1 MPYASRKR
9 IYSEIEKI
17 RKRPLL
23 VYVTNTA
30 VGRIAADVV
39 PCFLEQIQTIHKRC
53 KKIDLLIVSN
63 GGDAPTAWR
72 IMTLLRER
80 FDEVNVLLPYVAYSA
95 ATLMSLGADNIIM
108 HPFSNLGPVDPQI
121 TIYKT
126 KDGSTINY
134 GSEDIRNYF
143 NFIKEDLNVT
153 DQDNIIK
160 NFELLVNDLGSIPI
174 GQTKRST
181 KLSLTLSEQL
191 LLLHMTDNVK
201 AKSIAEKL
209 SYNYYHH
216 GYTISPSE
224 AKKLELPIADG
235 TDKLYGLMWKA
246 WCDIRDEMNC
256 ETEFNPI
263 DEILNSN
270 EGKEIMSINRKFVD
284 IPSNLPPEIMNQIY
298 HQITSNLHIYDQ
310 KTVNLVKCNAIL
322 ESVNLACIHESKMD
336 IIFNRDISDNLNYSV
351 IPHDNKWRCERDG

>member
-1 MPYASRKR
+1 MSYANRKN
-9 IYSEIEKI
+9 IYKEIEEI

-23 VYVTNTA
+23 VYITNTTS
-30 VGRIAADVV
+30 GMIGADVV
-39 PCFLEQIQTIHKRC
+39 PYFLEQIQTIN
-53 KKIDLLIVSN
+53 KKYKKVDLLIVSN

-80 FDEVNVLLPYVAYSA
+80 FDEVNILLPYVAYSA

-121 TIYKT
+121 TIYKS
-126 KDGSTINY
+126 KDGSMIKY

-143 NFIKEDLNVT
+143 NFIKEDLNIT
-153 DQDNIIK
+153 DQDNVQK

-191 LLLHMTDNVK
+191 LLLHMDDHVK

-216 GYTISPSE
+216 GYTISPTE
-224 AKKLELPIADG
+224 AKRLELPIIEG
-235 TDKLYGLMWKA
+235 SEKLYDLMWKV
-246 WCDIRDEMNC
+246 WCDAKEEMDC

-263 DEILNSN
+263 DEILNSK
-270 EGKEIMSINRKFVD
+270 EGKEIMKINKKFVD
-284 IPSNLPPEIMNQIY
+284 IPSNLPPNIINQIY
-298 HQITSNLHIYDQ
+298 NQIMNDIHIYEQ
-310 KTVNLVKCNAIL
+310 KTINLIKYNAIL
-322 ESVNLACIHESKMD
+322 ESACLECIHESKID
-336 IIFNRDISDNLNYSV
+336 IIFNRDINDKLNFSV
-351 IPHDNKWRCERDG
+351 IPHDNKWRCEKSE